1 MSDDNGG
8 RRTEDLSLT
17 VDLITGR
24 FDLQSLQEVP
34 SIRQTPLPP
43 QKQADLIREPS
54 FWSAIMATKAS
65 ENTSLPKVRDNLAGL
80 LDSRVG
86 LGRGGGGV

>member
-17 VDLITGR
+17 V
-24 FDLQSLQEVP
+24 
-34 SIRQTPLPP
+34 
-43 QKQADLIREPS
+43 DLIREPS

-86 LGRGGGGV
+86 LGRGGRGV